1 MTAFRLRVRQQGR
14 LANLRGIDVER
25 VEQSVTVSRV
35 PGSPLGM
42 ALVRGQIIP
51 VLRLGD
57 ADGCLVV
64 GRVRGEVL
72 GVVGLH
78 IVGLEPE
85 ESPVEPSTPLAE
97 MDSTA
102 KVDWPLT
109 LTDSGVGSDADIDL
123 DIEALI
129 AAAKVRQ
136 RHFAQSSEETP

>member
-1 MTAFRLRVRQQGR
+1 MTTFRLRVRQQGR
-14 LANLRGIDVER
+14 LANLRGIDVES
-25 VEQSVTVSRV
+25 VEHSVTVSQV

-42 ALVRGQIIP
+42 ALVHGQIIP

-57 ADGCLVV
+57 VNGCLVV

-78 IVGLEPE
+78 IVGLDLE
-85 ESPVEPSTPLAE
+85 ESPVEPSTPQAE
-97 MDSTA
+97 MDSTS
-102 KVDWPLT
+102 KVDWPPT
-109 LTDSGVGSDADIDL
+109 FIDSSAGSDADLEL

-136 RHFAQSSEETP
+136 RHFAQSSEETL